1 VSDIATEVAELS
13 ARLSALEAENAR
25 LRATAEPDSRPVSR
39 RIALRLGGLAAGA
52 AGAAMML
59 RPEVAAAQSLEASA
73 VSIAD
78 VNGDF
83 DATNV
88 EDALAE
94 LHADLETDATNLA
107 NHVADA
113 TDAHGAAAIS
123 AIPNADGELAGSTVA
138 DQLLEVATRT
148 TALSLFNDA
157 ADALVVVEYFMNTDV
172 GSGQHG
178 THNWS
183 HVVANS
189 GSVHVINGSFVAVF
203 GGGRILRTLA
213 TASSH
218 AAIGLGPQTL
228 LRGTPVFVWEWVVK
242 LSLLSDATNAY
253 SFSVGTF
260 GQIGTTPITDGIYFE
275 HRKGAA
281 NWRCICRNNGL
292 TTERDSGVPVT
303 TSEFRLRAISDGG
316 TSAVFFINNL
326 DRPVATITSNLPG
339 STRTTGP
346 AARMTRTAGTAER
359 NATVHR
365 FVGRFENT
373 VRSAP

>member
-1 VSDIATEVAELS
+1 
-13 ARLSALEAENAR
+13 
-25 LRATAEPDSRPVSR
+25 
-39 RIALRLGGLAAGA
+39 
-52 AGAAMML
+52 ML

-78 VNGDF
+78 AAGDF

-94 LHADLETDATNLA
+94 LQADHETDATNLA

-123 AIPNADGELAGSTVA
+123 ATPNSDGELAGSTVE

-148 TALSLFNDA
+148 TELSVFDDA

-178 THNWS
+178 THNWT
-183 HVVANS
+183 HIVANS

-213 TASSH
+213 TTSSH

-253 SFSVGTF
+253 TFGVGTF
-260 GQIGTTPITDGIYFE
+260 GQIGTTAITDGIYFE
-275 HRKGAA
+275 HRNGAA
-281 NWRCICRNNGL
+281 NWRCICKNNAS
-292 TTERDSGVPVT
+292 TTDRDSGVPVT
-303 TSEFRLRAISDGG
+303 TS
-316 TSAVFFINNL
+316 
-326 DRPVATITSNLPG
+326 
-339 STRTTGP
+339 
-346 AARMTRTAGTAER
+346 
-359 NATVHR
+359 
-365 FVGRFENT
+365 
-373 VRSAP
+373 